1 MPCGRF
7 WVFWNRDSQLRSR
20 LTSTIRSGPFR
31 SFDLARHISLGVQ
44 NSLANLCRLITEP
57 NWTRRE
63 ALGGK
68 HRGPRRVAGSL
79 HSARMEI
86 VDAIAQRDSAGAV
99 PLVRDNRRKVI
110 KGTESSPRAEELRET
125 DRGFAKLLS
134 AWLGANVAVGGGFDQ
149 KG

>member
-1 MPCGRF
+1 
-7 WVFWNRDSQLRSR
+7 
-20 LTSTIRSGPFR
+20 
-31 SFDLARHISLGVQ
+31 
-44 NSLANLCRLITEP
+44 
-57 NWTRRE
+57 
-63 ALGGK
+63 
-68 HRGPRRVAGSL
+68 
-79 HSARMEI
+79 MEI